1 MHSLPLWK
9 RCRALANSLRL
20 DMLEL
25 LNCNSPRC
33 VKEIAT
39 ELDVAENVASKNL
52 QLLST
57 AGFVTQK
64 YRGKFLCYALDQGDI
79 LLSSVL
85 ELTKADENERAM
97 FMATALTHERRVAIV
112 KALKTKP
119 LEIERISL
127 ETRISWEAMARQVK
141 KLERRGFVQLEDGK
155 YALRIP
161 KCSFGESLVGLAL
174 NEYTPAQV

>member
-1 MHSLPLWK
+1 
-9 RCRALANSLRL
+9 
-20 DMLEL
+20 MLEL
-25 LNCNSPRC
+25 LNLNSPRC

-52 QLLST
+52 QLLSA

-64 YRGKFLCYALDQGDI
+64 HRGKFLFYALGRRDD

-85 ELTKADENERAM
+85 KLTKAGENERAM
-97 FMATALTHERRVAIV
+97 FMATALTHERRVAII

-127 ETRISWEAMARQVK
+127 ETQISWEAMARQIK

-155 YALRIP
+155 YALTIP
-161 KCSFGESLVGLAL
+161 RCSLGKSLVGLAVTVR
-174 NEYTPAQV
+174 TPAQV